1 MNWMYSIVYMLGVL
15 MGAVAV
21 WCIMEHHRG
30 LFDRREESRRPCE
43 ADGDKA
49 YFHEWA
55 NYDMRTYALI
65 EYHDGTIAQVIPEC
79 IKFTDN

>member
-1 MNWMYSIVYMLGVL
+1 MNWMYSIVFLFGIILG
-15 MGAVAV
+15 AEIV
-21 WCIMEHHRG
+21 WCIMKYHRG
-30 LFDRREESRRPCE
+30 LIDSPDADRRTCE

-49 YFHEWA
+49 YFHEWV

-79 IKFTDN
+79 IKFTDT

>member
-1 MNWMYSIVYMLGVL
+1 MNWMYSIVFLFGLVLGAEV
-15 MGAVAV
+15 M
-21 WCIMEHHRG
+21 WCIMKYHRN
-30 LFDRREESRRPCE
+30 LIDHPADSRRPCE

-55 NYDMRTYALI
+55 NYDQRTYALI
-65 EYHDGTIAQVIPEC
+65 EYHDGSIAQVIPEY